1 MAFSK
6 QPAKKPQGPV
16 TLLRSTYL
24 VPRTRSEDR
33 GSAFAG
39 RGPWAMFLGNVFW
52 LRDLNMGIVI
62 YVFASTVRDAP
73 KRKIKCIRLS
83 HRFDYLKLVA
93 FAERFA
99 SAYFQKPLIVK
110 ITAFSLKSI
119 HSLNNELRLNYGTSC
134 HE

>member
-1 MAFSK
+1 
-6 QPAKKPQGPV
+6 
-16 TLLRSTYL
+16 
-24 VPRTRSEDR
+24 
-33 GSAFAG
+33 
-39 RGPWAMFLGNVFW
+39 MFLGNGYRS
-52 LRDLNMGIVI
+52 RDINTGIVTYI
-62 YVFASTVRDAP
+62 FASTVRDSS
-73 KRKIKCIRLS
+73 KRNIRCIRLS
-83 HRFDYLKLVA
+83 RRFGYLKLVA